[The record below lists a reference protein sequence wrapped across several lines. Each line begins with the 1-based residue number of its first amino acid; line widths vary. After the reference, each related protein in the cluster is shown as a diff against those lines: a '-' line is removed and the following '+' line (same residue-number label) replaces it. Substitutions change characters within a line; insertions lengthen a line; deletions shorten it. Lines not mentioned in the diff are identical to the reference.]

1 MYSLCRL
8 LLCLVLIIVA
18 VTSAWRE
25 PSLAPFL
32 PRLLPFICQQQL
44 CYLPGSS
51 KPLMKA
57 ALFSTEISLLML
69 SLAHIQSERMW
80 CSLKIDWALYITQ
93 LPKAFYTHD
102 HWDNCKIILQGGT
115 ALLSPPFIW
124 KISDRK
130 KDKTH
135 EIWSYIYKVPVK
147 QLCPKSS
154 FHLYQGTHTPGR
166 HSNPTLPTPP
176 KIKSNGLAWFSRSQ
190 KILQTAT
197 ILYREGN
204 AL

>member
-1 MYSLCRL
+1 MYSLCL
-8 LLCLVLIIVA
+8 FLLCLVLIIVA

-25 PSLAPFL
+25 PSLAPFF

-44 CYLPGSS
+44 CYPPGSS

-80 CSLKIDWALYITQ
+80 WSLKIDWALYITQ

-124 KISDRK
+124 RMNNRK
-130 KDKTH
+130 KAKTH
-135 EIWSYIYKVPVK
+135 EKPE
-147 QLCPKSS
+147 PAFAKSLLS
-154 FHLYQGTHTPGR
+154 SSAPQAAFIFTR
-166 HSNPTLPTPP
+166 TLTLQEDIQTPP
-176 KIKSNGLAWFSRSQ
+176 YPLPQ
-190 KILQTAT
+190 K
-197 ILYREGN
+197 
-204 AL
+204 